1 MQINQTIIDRYN
13 TINKKKVYKQPVLSP
28 YEPKLIERDYQI
40 GFIYRYFIRKR
51 NEVNGTIFEIN
62 IDTHT
67 KYKNDPLFIIT
78 RIRWK
83 VSGEQYEIETA
94 NRKSIN
100 LGKLDISNLDT
111 YLKNLTLFSKM

>member
-1 MQINQTIIDRYN
+1 MEVNQTIIDRYT
-13 TINKKKVYKQPVLSP
+13 TITNGKVYKQPLLEA
-28 YEPKLIERDYQI
+28 YEPKLIDKDYQI

-51 NEVNGTIFEIN
+51 NEVNGIIFEIN
-62 IDTHT
+62 ADTYR

-83 VSGEQYEIETA
+83 VSGEQWQVETA
-94 NRKSIN
+94 NRKSID

-111 YLKNLTLFSKM
+111 YLKNLSLFWKG